1 MKGLLS
7 GLIALLLTF
16 GGGYFYGKHV
26 EAEAQQAEVDRLN
39 TEARAKEKALAAA
52 VTTTADALR
61 KTNEK
66 AKLATKERDAAIDSG
81 ALKLRV
87 PVKTTCPVQP
97 SADTP
102 APAGDS
108 AGEAR
113 TELDPAF
120 GKALF
125 AITDEGNRAI
135 EKLNACI
142 NLYNQALESQKG
154 IK

>member
-7 GLIALLLTF
+7 GLIALLLAF

-39 TEARAKEKALAAA
+39 AEARAKEAALTVA

-66 AKLATKERDAAIDSG
+66 AKTATKQRDAAIDSG

-87 PVKTTCPVQP
+87 KTTCPVP
-97 SADTP
+97 AAADPATP
-102 APAGDS
+102 AGGGG
-108 AGEAR
+108 GEASA
-113 TELDPAF
+113 ELDRETA
-120 GKALF
+120 KNLI
-125 AITDEGNRAI
+125 AITEEADRAI

-142 NLYNQALESQKG
+142 TLYNNARSAQ
-154 IK
+154 

>member
-1 MKGLLS
+1 MRNLLS

-16 GGGYFYGKHV
+16 GGGYWYGSKV
-26 EAEAQQAEVDRLN
+26 EKEAQQVEVDRLN
-39 TEARAKEKALAAA
+39 TEARAKEMALAAA

-81 ALKLRV
+81 TFKLRV
-87 PVKTTCPVQP
+87 PVKTTCPVP
-97 SADTP
+97 AASDT
-102 APAGDS
+102 AIASGS
-108 AGEAR
+108 GGGETR

-125 AITDEGNRAI
+125 AIAEEGDRAI
-135 EKLNACI
+135 TKLNACI
-142 NLYNQALESQKG
+142 SLYNQAIESQKG

>member
-16 GGGYFYGKHV
+16 GGGYFYGKYV
-26 EAEAQQAEVDRLN
+26 EREVQQAEVDRLN
-39 TEARAKEKALAAA
+39 IEARAKEQALTTA
-52 VTTTADALR
+52 VTTTAEALR

-66 AKLATKERDAAIDSG
+66 AKLATQQRDAAIDSG

-87 PVKTTCPVQP
+87 KTTCPVP
-97 SADTP
+97 ATSDTP

-113 TELDPAF
+113 AELDPAF
-120 GKALF
+120 GKAVF
-125 AITDEGNRAI
+125 AITDEGDRAI
-135 EKLNACI
+135 EKLNACLD
-142 NLYNQALESQKG
+142 LYNKALESQKG
-154 IK
+154 MK

>member
-16 GGGYFYGKHV
+16 GGGYFYGKYV
-26 EAEAQQAEVDRLN
+26 EREAQQVEVDRLN
-39 TEARAKEKALAAA
+39 TEARAKEQALATA
-52 VTTTADALR
+52 VTTTAEALR

-66 AKLATKERDAAIDSG
+66 AKLATKQRDAAIDSG

-87 PVKTTCPVQP
+87 KTTCPVP
-97 SADTP
+97 AAADPATP
-102 APAGDS
+102 AGGGG
-108 AGEAR
+108 GEASA
-113 TELDPAF
+113 ELDRETA
-120 GKALF
+120 KALV

-142 NLYNQALESQKG
+142 SLYNQALESQKE

>member
-26 EAEAQQAEVDRLN
+26 EREVQQVEVDRLN
-39 TEARAKEKALAAA
+39 TEARAKEVALTTA

-66 AKLATKERDAAIDSG
+66 AKTATKERDAAIDSG
-81 ALKLRV
+81 ALRLR
-87 PVKTTCPVQP
+87 VKTTCPIQ
-97 SADTP
+97 AT
-102 APAGDS
+102 A
-108 AGEAR
+108 
-113 TELDPAF
+113 DPATPTGGGGGETSAELSPEA

-125 AITDEGNRAI
+125 AIAEEGDRAI
-135 EKLNACI
+135 QKLNACI
-142 NLYNQALESQKG
+142 TLYNNARSAQ
-154 IK
+154 

>member
-16 GGGYFYGKHV
+16 GGGYWYGKHV
-26 EAEAQQAEVDRLN
+26 EQKAQQAEVDRLN
-39 TEARAKEKALAAA
+39 TQARAKEAALVTA
-52 VTTTADALR
+52 VNTTADALR

-66 AKLATKERDAAIDSG
+66 AKTAAQERDAAITAG
-81 ALKLRV
+81 TYKLRV
-87 PVKTTCPVQP
+87 PVQASCPVP
-97 SADTP
+97 TASDSP

-108 AGEAR
+108 PREVRA
-113 TELDPAF
+113 ELDPAF

-125 AITDEGNRAI
+125 ELTEEGDRAI
-135 EKLNACI
+135 RRLNACI
-142 NLYNQALESQKG
+142 SLYNKAIESQKE

>member
-7 GLIALLLTF
+7 GLIALLLAF
-16 GGGYFYGKHV
+16 GGGYWYGGKK
-26 EAEAQQAEVDRLN
+26 EKEAQQAEVDRLN
-39 TEARAKEKALAAA
+39 TEARAKEAALTAA

-66 AKLATKERDAAIDSG
+66 AKLAAKERDSAIDSG

-87 PVKTTCPVQP
+87 PVKTSCPVP
-97 SADTP
+97 TSPDTP
-102 APAGDS
+102 TPAGDS

-125 AITDEGNRAI
+125 ELTDEGNRAI
-135 EKLNACI
+135 EKLNSCI
-142 NLYNQALESQKG
+142 DLYNQALESQKG

>member
-26 EAEAQQAEVDRLN
+26 EAEAQQVEINKLN
-39 TEARAKEKALAAA
+39 IQARIKEQALATA
-52 VTTTADALR
+52 VTTTAEALR

-66 AKLATKERDAAIDSG
+66 AKTVTKERDAAIDSG

-87 PVKTTCPVQP
+87 PVKTTCPVYTP
-97 SADTP
+97 TDTP
-102 APAGDS
+102 SPSGDNR
-108 AGEAR
+108 GEASA
-113 TELDPAF
+113 ELDREIA
-120 GKALF
+120 KALV

-142 NLYNQALESQKG
+142 TMYNQALESQKE

>member
-16 GGGYFYGKHV
+16 GGGYFYGKYV
-26 EAEAQQAEVDRLN
+26 EREAQQVEVDRLN
-39 TEARAKEKALAAA
+39 TEARAKEQALATA

-81 ALKLRV
+81 ALRLRL
-87 PVKTTCPVQP
+87 KTTCPVSAATDP
-97 SADTP
+97 SVA
-102 APAGDS
+102 AGDS
-108 AGEAR
+108 GGTPSA
-113 TELDPAF
+113 ELDREIA
-120 GKALF
+120 KALV

-142 NLYNQALESQKG
+142 TMYNNARSAQ
-154 IK
+154 

>member
-26 EAEAQQAEVDRLN
+26 ERGVQQAEVDRLN
-39 TEARAKEKALAAA
+39 TEARAKEAALTTA

-66 AKLATKERDAAIDSG
+66 AKLVTKQRDAAIDSG
-81 ALKLRV
+81 AYRLRL
-87 PVKTTCPVQP
+87 PAKTTCPVPAAADPATPVGDSGGAP
-97 SADTP
+97 SA
-102 APAGDS
+102 
-108 AGEAR
+108 
-113 TELDPAF
+113 ELDPEV

-125 AITDEGNRAI
+125 AIAEEGDRAI
-135 EKLNACI
+135 TKLNACI
-142 NLYNQALESQKG
+142 DLYNQALESQKE

>member
-39 TEARAKEKALAAA
+39 IQARAKEAALTAA
-52 VTTTADALR
+52 VTTTAEALR

-66 AKLATKERDAAIDSG
+66 AKTATKERDAAIDSG

-87 PVKTTCPVQP
+87 KTTCPVP
-97 SADTP
+97 TAADT
-102 APAGDS
+102 AVAAGSGGGETS
-108 AGEAR
+108 A
-113 TELDPAF
+113 ELDRETA
-120 GKALF
+120 KNLI
-125 AITDEGNRAI
+125 AITEEADRAI

-142 NLYNQALESQKG
+142 TLYNNARSAQ
-154 IK
+154 

>member
-26 EAEAQQAEVDRLN
+26 EREVQQVEVDRLN
-39 TEARAKEKALAAA
+39 TEARAKEVALTTA

-66 AKLATKERDAAIDSG
+66 AKLATQQRDAAIDSG
-81 ALKLRV
+81 ALRLR
-87 PVKTTCPVQP
+87 VKTTCPIQ
-97 SADTP
+97 AT
-102 APAGDS
+102 A
-108 AGEAR
+108 
-113 TELDPAF
+113 DPATPTGGGGGETSAELSPEA

-125 AITDEGNRAI
+125 AIAEEGDRAI
-135 EKLNACI
+135 QKLNACI
-142 NLYNQALESQKG
+142 TLYNNARSAQ
-154 IK
+154 

>member
-16 GGGYFYGKHV
+16 GGGYFYGKYV
-26 EAEAQQAEVDRLN
+26 EREAQQVEVDRLN
-39 TEARAKEKALAAA
+39 TEARAKEQALATA
-52 VTTTADALR
+52 VTTTAEALR

-66 AKLATKERDAAIDSG
+66 AKLATKQRDAAIDSG
-81 ALKLRV
+81 ALKLRL
-87 PVKTTCPVQP
+87 KATCPVP
-97 SADTP
+97 AATDTP
-102 APAGDS
+102 SPSGDNR
-108 AGEAR
+108 GEASA
-113 TELDPAF
+113 ELDREIA
-120 GKALF
+120 KALV

>member
-26 EAEAQQAEVDRLN
+26 EKEAQQVEVDRLN

-66 AKLATKERDAAIDSG
+66 AKLATQQRDAAIDSG
-81 ALKLRV
+81 ALRLRL
-87 PVKTTCPVQP
+87 KTTCPVP
-97 SADTP
+97 ASADT
-102 APAGDS
+102 AVATGS
-108 AGEAR
+108 GGGEASA
-113 TELDPAF
+113 ELDRETA
-120 GKALF
+120 KNLI
-125 AITDEGNRAI
+125 AIAEEGDRAI
-135 EKLNACI
+135 QKLNACI
-142 NLYNQALESQKG
+142 TLYNNARSAQ
-154 IK
+154 